1 MNFQWILL
9 ALFAVALLW
18 GIVRA
23 LMKPMLENIL
33 RAACIPVAFII
44 TFIIQIIGVFP
55 FLIRKGIE
63 LLGYLNILE
72 MFKDT
77 SEFLIASIVTL
88 LSPALLVTVF
98 LIVLLVLNTVHVTL
112 IMKFL
117 NSRAKRLAKK
127 DFKIRVKMEKEDALK
142 RARASEERIAE
153 LREKGQLM
161 DNGDYI
167 LPDEDEIEDL
177 AEERVE
183 REKRSRSRLG
193 FFRESTEQKAL
204 SIVAGAVSGFLIFAI
219 LMMPVFHGMS
229 FLSSVTDG
237 IKNTETEE
245 SIVYQL
251 VDVTDKHLV
260 EPYKNSF
267 VIQLYDSVALVDLMN
282 YTVRAGGRVQ
292 LQSGELV
299 YADDI
304 VKNLT
309 KHSIGAAVEMT
320 APVPDTERL
329 SENLKVI
336 TSDPLIVS
344 TLTDALMTFL
354 KDFEVPEGGGEE
366 GDILGDMLG
375 DIISHYKN
383 ADRDMIAGDLAAI
396 TDTVVVLTEKGV
408 FATLVS
414 GQEFDPSF
422 LMESKEDLT
431 DVLVAMSGLSVF
443 DPVIGGT
450 LELGVNM
457 LGSTLGAPADSKTAY
472 DIYMQHLLEA
482 VGSMDGTTL
491 NLPAVEAFVEGCG
504 SSATNKVVD
513 YAAEDPEG
521 FEAFLA
527 YMTQWSGVQK
537 VFMSASEDKSLA
549 YFTMNVNGNLY
560 ILDMG
565 DISKVEDLA
574 DMKKATIILV
584 SDPADEDYLNKISP
598 VAELVHYLTVN
609 SSLEINEESLK
620 TLLGAYASSEAD
632 EVSREVAGRLL
643 DRETFTSAGVT
654 VEKMV
659 ESLDFEDWTDEE
671 KENDIGVCVDIVFNF
686 MDMLESLG
694 ASAPTPAE
702 EGSAPSVDGTAAMLD
717 QFVMLGTTM
726 DLMTQTS
733 CMKDLPPLMMD
744 ALVKNEMFSKILT
757 PSIVNQINDKVQNDP
772 DITYAEYMESLVGV
786 FKLALKALER

>member
-63 LLGYLNILE
+63 LIGYLNIIE
-72 MFKDT
+72 SFKDT
-77 SEFLIASIVTL
+77 SEFLIASIVTM
-88 LSPALLVTVF
+88 LSPGLLVTVF
-98 LIVLLVLNTVHVTL
+98 LLVLLVLNTVHVTL

-117 NSRAKRLAKK
+117 NARAKRLAKK
-127 DFKIRVKMEKEDALK
+127 DFKVRVKMEKEDALK
-142 RARASEERIAE
+142 RAKASEERIAE

-161 DNGDYI
+161 DSGDYI
-167 LPDEDEIEDL
+167 LPDEDELEDL

-193 FFRESTEQKAL
+193 FFRESAEQKAI

-237 IKNTETEE
+237 IKNTDTEE

-260 EPYKNSF
+260 EPYQNSF
-267 VIQLYDSVALVDLMN
+267 VIQLYDSVALIDLMN
-282 YTVRAGGRVQ
+282 YTVRAGGRVE
-292 LQSGELV
+292 LQSGEVV
-299 YADDI
+299 YSDDI

-320 APVPDTERL
+320 APVPNTEKL
-329 SENLKVI
+329 AENLKVI
-336 TSDPLIVS
+336 TSDPLLVS
-344 TLTDALMTFL
+344 TLTDALMKLL
-354 KDFEVPEGGGEE
+354 KDFEVPEGGEE
-366 GDILGDMLG
+366 GDIMSDMLG
-375 DIISHYKN
+375 DILSHYKN
-383 ADRDMIAGDLAAI
+383 ANREMIAGDLGAI

-422 LMESKEDLT
+422 LMESKEDLA
-431 DVLVAMSGLSVF
+431 DVLGAMSGLSVF

-450 LELGVNM
+450 LKLGVNM
-457 LGSTLGAPADSKTAY
+457 LGTMLGAPADNETAY

-491 NLPAVEAFVEGCG
+491 NVPAVEAFVEGCA

-537 VFMSASEDKSLA
+537 AFMSASEDKSLA
-549 YFTMNVNGNLY
+549 YFTMNIDGSLY

-574 DMKKATIILV
+574 DMKKATIMLV
-584 SDPADEDYLNKISP
+584 SDPAGEDYKNKISP

-609 SSLEINEESLK
+609 SSVEVNGETLK
-620 TLLGAYASSEAD
+620 ALLGAYASSEAD
-632 EVSREVAGRLL
+632 EVSREVAVRLL
-643 DRETFTSAGVT
+643 DRDTFVPAGVT
-654 VEKMV
+654 VEKMA
-659 ESLDFEDWTDEE
+659 ESLDFENWTDEE
-671 KENDIGVCVDIVFNF
+671 KKNDIGICVDIIFNL
-686 MDMLESLG
+686 MDMMESLG
-694 ASAPTPAE
+694 AAAPAPAE
-702 EGSAPSVDGTAAMLD
+702 EGSAPSMDGTEAMLD
-717 QFVMLGTTM
+717 QFVMLGITM

-733 CMKDLPPLMMD
+733 CMKELPPLMMD
-744 ALVKNEMFSKILT
+744 ALVKNEMFSKIMT

-772 DITYAEYMESLVGV
+772 DITYADYMESLVGV